1 MSLGPYLGQLS
12 LRAGK
17 LVGNVRH
24 GGARAYTT
32 PRQMPVKTRPRAGP
46 YYPPLGSHL
55 VTSDRTRRQGQLR
68 RAGARGVL
76 YHPSDSRGRQ
86 TAQIRSTC
94 SGLAHTLAPAVHPT
108 GAPPRPASVPSLSLA
123 SVACRRCAMTRETK
137 NVTCAPSTRSMQA
150 LDTQSTT
157 AGGSAAIRRGC
168 QTVRLRRR

>member
-1 MSLGPYLGQLS
+1 MSWPIFGSTQLA
-12 LRAGK
+12 RWKAGWK
-17 LVGNVRH
+17 CT
-24 GGARAYTT
+24 AR
-32 PRQMPVKTRPRAGP
+32 RRAGP
-46 YYPPLGSHL
+46 YYPPSNARQNTAARGPILPPLGSHL

-137 NVTCAPSTRSMQA
+137 NVTCAPSTHSMQA